1 MLLIAGI
8 LRAVLLESVLHA
20 VLEEM
25 SERFA
30 REVFGL
36 PVDILLAPSDSYVS
50 ADHTAHFVP
59 ALASHHIHAE
69 HISHHHDLLELSHT
83 SLSSLDVHFG
93 AWGYENDSNDVT
105 HKS

>member
-1 MLLIAGI
+1 
-8 LRAVLLESVLHA
+8 
-20 VLEEM
+20 M
-25 SERFA
+25 SERIA

-69 HISHHHDLLELSHT
+69 HISHHHDLLELCHT
-83 SLSSLDVHFG
+83 SLSPLDVHFG
-93 AWGYENDSNDVT
+93 AWGYENYSTDAT